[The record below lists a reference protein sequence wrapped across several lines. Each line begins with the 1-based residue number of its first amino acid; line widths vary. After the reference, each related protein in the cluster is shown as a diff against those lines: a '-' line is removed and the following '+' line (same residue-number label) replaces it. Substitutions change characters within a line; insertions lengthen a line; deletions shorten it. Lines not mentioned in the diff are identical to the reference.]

1 MSFKENRMV
10 ITKSELNNL
19 NEWVSRLNYDV
30 SSIELRTGME
40 PGIGHALT
48 AYVQL
53 HDSEGYF
60 KLLTTAPNS
69 NINLANVEEAL
80 KNQLRTSTVKTSETN

>member
-10 ITKSELNNL
+10 ITKSELTTL
-19 NEWVSRLNYDV
+19 NEWVSRLNYEV
-30 SSIELRTGME
+30 SSIEFRTGIE
-40 PGIGHALT
+40 PGIGHSLT
-48 AYVQL
+48 AYVEL

-69 NINLANVEEAL
+69 NVNLQSVEEVL
-80 KNQLRTSTVKTSETN
+80 KNQIRSNTKAVETK